1 MAEPRST
8 RGDKSMSQTTPVG
21 SGLVRVTVAS
31 GSRRVDLVLPG
42 AVPVAELVP
51 ELARSVG
58 ILDASTVYGGYRL
71 VAQDGRRLAND
82 AGLLIQG
89 IEDGGLLTV
98 TAGID
103 DEPPRVYDD
112 IVEAMADV
120 VEHELKSWEASAGRR
135 TALGAGGLLLGLGAL
150 ALLLQ
155 GESTMGGLAAAT
167 AAGLLVVGGIVLARG
182 QDEPDAG
189 VAVALLA
196 VVYAGVAGLLLAPGE
211 LGSWQWPLP
220 TEFFG
225 APLATAGA
233 AMLLVGVVAV
243 VGLREGR
250 SLVIPAIVVGAMLA
264 ASGLLM
270 QVSEFDP
277 SVVFTVLMTLVVLA
291 GSIFPWLALGVTGTK
306 VDQIYSLHDITA
318 DPDEIDP
325 AQVGA
330 DARVAHEILLAV
342 SATVGT
348 LLVLLAPLAVSR
360 GVSGTIL
367 AAVCCLAVM
376 FRTRQYRA
384 GSEVLAG
391 LVSGILGL
399 FSVALSMLLIHDGWR
414 AGAAIALAVLGAAL
428 LVSTLVPASPSVRR
442 GRIGDTVE
450 TATLLSLLPLMVVAA
465 GFFSAIRG

>member
-1 MAEPRST
+1 
-8 RGDKSMSQTTPVG
+8 MSQTTPIG

-103 DEPPRVYDD
+103 DEAPRVYDD

-120 VEHELKSWEASAGRR
+120 VEHALKPWEAAAGRR
-135 TALGAGGLLLGLGAL
+135 TALGAGGMLLGLGAF

-155 GESTMGGLAAAT
+155 GESVMGGLAAA
-167 AAGLLVVGGIVLARG
+167 AAAALLVVGGVVLARG

-196 VVYAGVAGLLLAPGE
+196 VVYAGVAGLLLAPGD
-211 LGSWQWPLP
+211 LGPWQWPLP
-220 TEFFG
+220 AEFLG

-233 AMLLVGVVAV
+233 AMLGVGLVAV
-243 VGLREGR
+243 VGLREAR
-250 SLVIPAIVVGAMLA
+250 ALVIPAIVVGAILA
-264 ASGLLM
+264 ASGLLL
-270 QVSEFDP
+270 QAIVVDP
-277 SVVFTVLMTLVVLA
+277 TVVFTVLMALVVLA
-291 GSIFPWLALGVTGTK
+291 GSIFPWLALGVTGTR

-348 LLVLLAPLAVSR
+348 LLVLLVPMAVSR
-360 GVSGTIL
+360 GIFGTIL

-391 LVSGILGL
+391 ILSGILGL
-399 FSVALSMLLIHDGWR
+399 VSLALSMLLIHDGWR
-414 AGAAIALAVLGAAL
+414 AEAAVALAVVGAVL

-442 GRIGDTVE
+442 GRMGDAVE
-450 TATLLSLLPLMVVAA
+450 TVTLLSLLPLMVVAA
-465 GFFSAIRG
+465 GFFDMVKG

>member
-1 MAEPRST
+1 
-8 RGDKSMSQTTPVG
+8 MSQTTPVG

-58 ILDASTVYGGYRL
+58 LLDASTVYGGYRL
-71 VAQDGRRLAND
+71 VARDGRRLAND

-89 IEDGGLLTV
+89 IEDGGLLIV
-98 TAGID
+98 TAGVD
-103 DEPPRVYDD
+103 DEAPRVYDD

-120 VEHELKSWEASAGRR
+120 VEHELKPWEAAAGRR

-155 GESTMGGLAAAT
+155 GESVMGGLAAAA

-182 QDEPDAG
+182 QDESEAG
-189 VAVALLA
+189 VAVALIA
-196 VVYAGVAGLLLAPGE
+196 VLYAGVAGLLLAPGE
-211 LGSWQWPLP
+211 LGSWSWPLP
-220 TEFFG
+220 AEFFG
-225 APLATAGA
+225 ASIATAGG
-233 AMLLVGVVAV
+233 AMLLVGVVSV
-243 VGLREGR
+243 IGLREGR
-250 SLVIPAIVVGAMLA
+250 SLVIPAIVVGSILT

-270 QVSEFDP
+270 QVSEFDA

-291 GSIFPWLALGVTGTK
+291 GSVFPWLALGVTGTQ

-325 AQVGA
+325 TQVGA
-330 DARVAHEILLAV
+330 DARVAHEILVAV

-360 GVSGTIL
+360 GVCGTIL

-391 LVSGILGL
+391 LVSGIAGL
-399 FSVALSMLLIHDGWR
+399 LSVALSMLLIHDGWR
-414 AGAAIALAVLGAAL
+414 AGAAIALAVVGAIL

-442 GRIGDTVE
+442 GRIGDAVE

-465 GFFSAIRG
+465 GFFDLIKG

>member
-1 MAEPRST
+1 
-8 RGDKSMSQTTPVG
+8 MSQAASVA

-58 ILDASTVYGGYRL
+58 VLDASTVHGGYRL
-71 VAQDGRRLAND
+71 IAQDGRRLAGD
-82 AGLLIQG
+82 AGLTIQG

-98 TAGID
+98 TAGVD

-120 VEHELKSWEASAGRR
+120 VEHELKPWEAAAGRR
-135 TALGAGGLLLGLGAL
+135 TALGAGALLLGLGAL

-155 GESTMGGLAAAT
+155 GENPLGGLAAAIV
-167 AAGLLVVGGIVLARG
+167 AVLLVVGGIVLARG
-182 QDEPDAG
+182 QDEPEAG
-189 VAVALLA
+189 VAVAILA
-196 VVYAGVAGLLLAPGE
+196 VLYAFVGGLLLAPGD
-211 LGSWQWPLP
+211 LGGWSWPLSR
-220 TEFFG
+220 ELFG
-225 APLATAGA
+225 APMAAAGA
-233 AMLLVGVVAV
+233 GMLAVGVAAV

-250 SLVIPAIVVGAMLA
+250 SLVIPAIVVGAILA
-264 ASGLLM
+264 ASGMLM
-270 QVSEFDP
+270 QVSEFEP

-325 AQVGA
+325 EQVGA

-360 GVSGTIL
+360 GVFGTVL

-399 FSVALSMLLIHDGWR
+399 VSVALSMLLMHHEWR
-414 AGAAIALAVLGAAL
+414 AGAAIALAVVGAL
-428 LVSTLVPASPSVRR
+428 LLLTTLVPTSPSVRR
-442 GRIGDTVE
+442 GRLGDVVE
-450 TATLLSLLPLMVVAA
+450 SATLLSLLPLMVVAA
-465 GFFSAIRG
+465 GFFAAIRG

>member
-1 MAEPRST
+1 
-8 RGDKSMSQTTPVG
+8 MSQTTPVG

-71 VAQDGRRLAND
+71 VAQDGRRLASD

-98 TAGID
+98 TAGVD
-103 DEPPRVYDD
+103 EEPPRVYDD

-120 VEHELKSWEASAGRR
+120 VEHELKPWEASAGRR
-135 TALGAGGLLLGLGAL
+135 TALGAGGLLLGLGAF

-155 GESTMGGLAAAT
+155 GESAMGGLAAAT
-167 AAGLLVVGGIVLARG
+167 VAGLLVVGGIVLARG

-196 VVYAGVAGLLLAPGE
+196 VVYAGVAGLLLAPGD
-211 LGSWQWPLP
+211 LGTWQWPLP
-220 TEFFG
+220 AEFFE

-233 AMLLVGVVAV
+233 AMLAVGLVAV
-243 VGLREGR
+243 VGLRQGR
-250 SLVIPAIVVGAMLA
+250 TLVIPAIVVGAILA
-264 ASGLLM
+264 ASGMLIR
-270 QVSEFDP
+270 VFDLDP
-277 SVVFTVLMTLVVLA
+277 TVVFTVLMTLVVLA
-291 GSIFPWLALGVTGTK
+291 GSVFPWLALGVTATQ

-348 LLVLLAPLAVSR
+348 LLVLLVPLAVSR
-360 GVSGTIL
+360 GVYGTIL
-367 AAVCCLAVM
+367 AAVCCLAIM

-391 LVSGILGL
+391 LMSGILGL
-399 FSVALSMLLIHDGWR
+399 VSLALSMLLIHDEWR
-414 AGAAIALAVLGAAL
+414 AEAAVALAVVGAVL
-428 LVSTLVPASPSVRR
+428 LVSTLAPAPPSVRR
-442 GRIGDTVE
+442 GRIGDAIE

-465 GFFSAIRG
+465 GFFDMVKG

>member
-1 MAEPRST
+1 
-8 RGDKSMSQTTPVG
+8 MSQTTPVG

-103 DEPPRVYDD
+103 DESPRVYDD

-120 VEHELKSWEASAGRR
+120 VEHELKPWEASAGRR

-155 GESTMGGLAAAT
+155 GESVMGGLAAAT

-189 VAVALLA
+189 VAVALIA
-196 VVYAGVAGLLLAPGE
+196 VLYAGVAGLLLAPGE
-211 LGSWQWPLP
+211 LGSWEWPLP
-220 TEFFG
+220 IEFFG
-225 APLATAGA
+225 APLSTAGA

-243 VGLREGR
+243 VGLKEGR

-270 QVSEFDP
+270 QVAEFDP

-360 GVSGTIL
+360 GVFGTIL

-384 GSEVLAG
+384 GSEVMAG
-391 LVSGILGL
+391 LLSGILGL
-399 FSVALSMLLIHDGWR
+399 ASVALSMLLIHDGWR
-414 AGAAIALAVLGAAL
+414 AGAAIALAVVGAVL

-465 GFFSAIRG
+465 GFFDAIRG